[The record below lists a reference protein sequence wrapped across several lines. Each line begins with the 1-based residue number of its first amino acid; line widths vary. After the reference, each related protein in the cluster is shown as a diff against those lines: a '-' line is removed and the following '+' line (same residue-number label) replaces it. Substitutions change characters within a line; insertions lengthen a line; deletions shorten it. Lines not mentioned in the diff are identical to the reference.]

1 MDLVAII
8 WLGLLILFLVVEA
21 ACAVHLVSIWFAAGT
36 LAALAVYALHGPIW
50 LQVLVFAVVSGGLL
64 AALWPLTK
72 KFINP
77 KVTATNIDSVIGS
90 TGLVTAPIDNVSASG
105 QVKLGTMEWTAR
117 STTGAPIP
125 QGTMVKVDRIEGVK
139 VFVTPAE
146 GPANV
151 M

>member
-8 WLGLLILFLVVEA
+8 WLGLLIVFLVVEA
-21 ACAVHLVSIWFAAGT
+21 VCAVHLVSLWFAAGA
-36 LAALAVYALHGPIW
+36 LAALGIWALGGAIW
-50 LQVLVFAVVSGGLL
+50 LQVLVFAAVSGGLL

-90 TGLVTAPIDNVSASG
+90 TGIVTASIDNVAAVG
-105 QVKLGTMEWTAR
+105 QVKLGAMEWTAR
-117 STTGAPIP
+117 STTGEGIP
-125 QGTMVKVDRIEGVK
+125 AGTRVTVDRIEGVK

-146 GPANV
+146 V
-151 M
+151 KV